1 MVAARRATGV
11 PRGAESELSEFAS
24 SEFVSSE
31 FASSERVRK
40 SLGGVG
46 GGVEGGGA
54 GAPRRDATPD
64 SNAADTT
71 AATPL
76 FLAAA
81 AAAAHGSKPPSTD
94 GFNTNAGAP
103 NVGSKNSAVAAATDV
118 PAFIARRVAS
128 STDSSSATGTPVV
141 QWNAARSSRHATG
154 SSTYSRFA
162 SATCKPNVNASLSD
176 HRRLASARPASGPTG
191 AANGEE
197 TRGVRA
203 RSLARRRRAQP

>member
-1 MVAARRATGV
+1 M
-11 PRGAESELSEFAS
+11 SEFASSEFASSEFALSEFAS
-24 SEFVSSE
+24 SEFASE
-31 FASSERVRK
+31 NRSAASAAAASRAAARC
-40 SLGGVG
+40 
-46 GGVEGGGA
+46 A
-54 GAPRRDATPD
+54 HAATPTPD

-94 GFNTNAGAP
+94 GFNTNATTP

-176 HRRLASARPASGPTG
+176 HRRLASARSRTSGPT
-191 AANGEE
+191 
-197 TRGVRA
+197 A
-203 RSLARRRRAQP
+203 RRTARRRAASARAPSAPSPRATLSFKHV